1 MNAMVNTSNEDR
13 VIWRADL
20 ETSLNVTSSTV
31 RRWLKAGKLPPPD
44 IDISRRTRGWRL
56 STLHNAGIL
65 LT

>member
-1 MNAMVNTSNEDR
+1 MQATVNSSAEDR

-56 STLHNAGIL
+56 STLHRAGIGV
-65 LT
+65 T

>member
-1 MNAMVNTSNEDR
+1 MKVTVNPSSEDR

-44 IDISRRTRGWRL
+44 VDISRRTRGWRL
-56 STLHNAGIL
+56 STLHSAGIRV
-65 LT
+65 T